1 MDDALPRLLQAATSG
16 ILLGGVYALPAVGLS
31 LIWGVMKVVNIAHG
45 VLALLAS
52 YLALTFFQ
60 QLGLDPLPSL
70 VVVLPAFFLLGLVVQ
85 RAFVQPLHQ
94 QPEMSALLAL
104 FGFTIILENVIQ
116 RVWTAD
122 FRAISPWYSGASLAL
137 GPVNLSL
144 VRVLTCVLSL
154 LAVLL
159 LDQLLHRTYLGKAI
173 RATAQN
179 RAAALLAGVNTDQM
193 ALVAFGI
200 GTALA
205 GVAGVALSL
214 IYSFY
219 PTVHIFWVVKAF
231 LIVVLGGVGNIRGT
245 LAAAFL
251 LGLAE
256 SLFGT
261 FVSFRWVDFSV
272 YVLLL
277 LILLVRPQ
285 GLYGRYA

>member
-1 MDDALPRLLQAATSG
+1 MDDAASRLLQAVVSG
-16 ILLGGVYALPAVGLS
+16 VLLGGVYALPAVGLS

-45 VLALLAS
+45 VLALLGS
-52 YLALTFFQ
+52 YLALVTFQAF
-60 QLGLDPLPSL
+60 GLDPLVAL
-70 VVVLPAFFLLGLVVQ
+70 VAVVPGFFLLGLLLQ
-85 RAFVQPLHQ
+85 RTLVQPLAQ
-94 QPEMSALLAL
+94 APEMS
-104 FGFTIILENVIQ
+104 
-116 RVWTAD
+116 
-122 FRAISPWYSGASLAL
+122 
-137 GPVNLSL
+137 
-144 VRVLTCVLSL
+144 SL
-154 LAVLL
+154 LAVLF
-159 LDQLLHRTYLGKAI
+159 LDQMLTRTYLGKAI

-179 RAAALLAGVNTDQM
+179 RSAALLAGINADRM

-205 GVAGVALSL
+205 GVAGVALAL

-231 LIVVLGGVGNIRGT
+231 LIVVLGGVGNVRGT
-245 LAAAFL
+245 LVAAFL

-277 LILLVRPQ
+277 VILLVRPQ

>member
-1 MDDALPRLLQAATSG
+1 MDDAAPRLLQALVSG
-16 ILLGGVYALPAVGLS
+16 VLLGGVYALPAVGLS

-45 VLALLAS
+45 VLALLGS
-52 YLALTFFQ
+52 YLALVTFQ
-60 QLGLDPLPSL
+60 ALGLDPLVAL
-70 VVVLPAFFLLGLVVQ
+70 VAVVPGFFLLGLLLQ
-85 RAFVQPLHQ
+85 RTLVQPLAQ
-94 QPEMSALLAL
+94 APEMSSLLAL

-122 FRAISPWYSGASLAL
+122 FRAVTPWYSGASLPL
-137 GPVNLSL
+137 GPLNLSV
-144 VRVLTCVLSL
+144 VRVLTCLLSL

-159 LDQLLHRTYLGKAI
+159 LDQMLSRTYLGKAI

-179 RAAALLAGVNTDQM
+179 RSAALLAGINADRM

-205 GVAGVALSL
+205 GVAGVALAL

-245 LAAAFL
+245 LVAAFL

-277 LILLVRPQ
+277 VILLVRPQ

>member
-1 MDDALPRLLQAATSG
+1 MEEAGQQLLQPLVSG
-16 ILLGGVYALPAVGLS
+16 LLLGGVYALPAVGLS

-45 VLALLAS
+45 VLALLGS
-52 YLALTFFQ
+52 YLALTTFQ
-60 QLGLDPLPSL
+60 VLGLDPLLAL
-70 VVVLPAFFLLGLVVQ
+70 VAVVPGFFVLGLVLQ
-85 RAFVQPLHQ
+85 RTLVQPLQ
-94 QPEMSALLAL
+94 QAPEMSVLLAL

-122 FRAISPWYSGASLAL
+122 FRALSPWYSGLAFEL
-137 GPVNLSL
+137 GPFNLS
-144 VRVLTCVLSL
+144 VTRVITCVLSL

-159 LDQLLHRTYLGKAI
+159 VDQLLVRTYLGKAI

-179 RAAALLAGVNTDQM
+179 RAAALLAGINTDRI

-200 GTALA
+200 GTVLA
-205 GVAGVALSL
+205 GTAGVALAL

-245 LAAAFL
+245 LLAALL

-256 SLFGT
+256 SLFGS

-277 LILLVRPQ
+277 LILLVRPR

>member
-1 MDDALPRLLQAATSG
+1 VNDVLPRLLQATISG
-16 ILLGGVYALPAVGLS
+16 VLLGGVYALSAVGLS

-52 YLALTFFQ
+52 YLALTLFQ
-60 QLGLDPLPSL
+60 QLGVDPLLSIT
-70 VVVLPAFFLLGLVVQ
+70 VVGPVFFGFGLVLQ
-85 RAFVQPLHQ
+85 RWLVRPLQHA
-94 QPEMSALLAL
+94 PEMSALLAL
-104 FGFTIILENVIQ
+104 FGFTIILENIIV

-122 FRAISPWYSGASLAL
+122 FRALSPWYSASSIAI
-137 GPVNLSL
+137 GPVNVSI
-144 VRVLTCVLSL
+144 VRTIACTLSL
-154 LAVLL
+154 LAVFS
-159 LDQLLHRTYLGKAI
+159 LDLILHRTYLGKAI

-179 RAAALLAGVNTDQM
+179 HAMALLAGINTDFV
-193 ALVAFGI
+193 ALIAFGI

-205 GVAGVALSL
+205 AIAGVVLAL

-245 LAAAFL
+245 LLAGML
-251 LGLAE
+251 LGVAE
-256 SLFGT
+256 SFFGT

-277 LILLVRPQ
+277 AILLLRPQ
-285 GLYGRYA
+285 GLYGRHA

>member
-1 MDDALPRLLQAATSG
+1 MEDAGRQLLQTLVSG
-16 ILLGGVYALPAVGLS
+16 LLLGGVYALPAVGLS

-45 VLALLAS
+45 VLALLGS
-52 YLALTFFQ
+52 YLALTAFQ
-60 QLGLDPLPSL
+60 GLGLDPLLAL
-70 VVVLPAFFLLGLVVQ
+70 VAVVPAFFGLGLLLQ
-85 RAFVQPLHQ
+85 RALVQPLEQ
-94 QPEMSALLAL
+94 APEMSTLLAL
-104 FGFTIILENVIQ
+104 FGATIILENLIQ

-122 FRAISPWYSGASLAL
+122 FRALSPWYAGVAVEL
-137 GPVNLSL
+137 GPVHLSIA
-144 VRVLTCVLSL
+144 RALTCVLSL
-154 LAVLL
+154 AAVLL
-159 LDQLLHRTYLGKAI
+159 LDQFLRRTYLGKAI

-179 RAAALLAGVNTDQM
+179 RAAARLMGINTGHM
-193 ALVAFGI
+193 ALLAFGI

-205 GVAGVALSL
+205 GIAGVALSL

-245 LAAAFL
+245 LVAALL

-256 SLFGT
+256 SLFGA
-261 FVSFRWVDFSV
+261 FLSFRWVDFSV